1 MRKNEMK
8 TYLPWNP
15 GFDTYGQTSRNY
27 LIAPNDALSKQIC
40 MCYEISDCG
49 KQPFLT
55 AIPDGCHDIIIISDE
70 NQTWAYFSV
79 SIDAPR
85 RFDLGKG
92 SKIFGIRFLPGA
104 SALQQE
110 DLSQFLD
117 RPAPLEALFPQNDF
131 FVEKLFSAESFTEQ
145 KEVIRC
151 FLQKQ
156 EKQKTDKQ
164 RLLQYCVEKIMDN
177 NGQYSLEMLAEHT
190 GYSER
195 YLHTLFKRYTGTAPK
210 TFAKTIRM
218 QHAAALLQK
227 DIPLSQIAAE
237 SGYADQSHMN
247 RDFIQLTNCLP
258 RQLRQNGTIDFS
270 ASSVKTTK
278 FI

>member
-1 MRKNEMK
+1 MRKNEIK

-15 GFDTYGQTSRNY
+15 GFDAYGQTSRNY
-27 LIAPNDALSKQIC
+27 LIAPNDPLSEQIC

-49 KQPFLT
+49 KQPFLP

-70 NQTWAYFSV
+70 NQAKAYFSV

-92 SKIFGIRFLPGA
+92 SNIFGIRFLPGA

-117 RPAPLEALFPQNDF
+117 CPAPLAALFPQNDF
-131 FVEKLFSAESFTEQ
+131 FAEELLSAKSFTKQ
-145 KEVIRC
+145 KEVVHR

-156 EKQKTDKQ
+156 EKQKTEKH
-164 RLLQYCVEKIMDN
+164 RLLQYCIDKIMES

-190 GYSER
+190 GYSQR
-195 YLHTLFKRYTGTAPK
+195 YLHTLFKRYIGTAPK

-218 QHAAALLQK
+218 QHAASLLQK

-247 RDFIQLTNCLP
+247 RDFIQLTNCSP
-258 RQLRQNGTIDFS
+258 RQLRQNKCIDFS
-270 ASSVKTTK
+270 DASVKTTK

>member
-1 MRKNEMK
+1 M
-8 TYLPWNP
+8 
-15 GFDTYGQTSRNY
+15 
-27 LIAPNDALSKQIC
+27 
-40 MCYEISDCG
+40 
-49 KQPFLT
+49 
-55 AIPDGCHDIIIISDE
+55 
-70 NQTWAYFSV
+70 
-79 SIDAPR
+79 
-85 RFDLGKG
+85 
-92 SKIFGIRFLPGA
+92 
-104 SALQQE
+104 
-110 DLSQFLD
+110 
-117 RPAPLEALFPQNDF
+117 
-131 FVEKLFSAESFTEQ
+131 
-145 KEVIRC
+145 
-151 FLQKQ
+151 
-156 EKQKTDKQ
+156 
-164 RLLQYCVEKIMDN
+164 LQYCVEKIMDN

-190 GYSER
+190 GYSQR